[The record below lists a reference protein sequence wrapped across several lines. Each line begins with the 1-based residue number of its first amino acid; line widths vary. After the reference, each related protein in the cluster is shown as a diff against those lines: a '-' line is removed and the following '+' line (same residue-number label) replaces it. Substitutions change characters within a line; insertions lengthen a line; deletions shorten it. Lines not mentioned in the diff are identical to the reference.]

1 MEFISV
7 DIPFLL
13 ICIFV
18 LTTIFALYTFP
29 LSFPYFSHDCV
40 ETFSVVEVIR
50 ALKKVCPIDFGN
62 KWRLLHL
69 DSGLTRCWTKK
80 IQFPGYQNNITLYG
94 TACKVACSCVYA
106 FSLIADVTKWGEW
119 EPLPSTQCLLL
130 KPFCDSK
137 LQRDAL
143 MQADQVVGIQR
154 GINVQSYIAMYRF
167 MSFTE
172 KTVKWI
178 LFWNAKKLEF
188 MFFLIQPTISKTN
201 DDQCV
206 ITHIFG
212 SKVSSSYIAPL
223 LAQRMRNIRDF
234 LLLSQTHIVS
244 SKYTSTISKHSCH
257 KILNNKSDQDI
268 DRLSSKVDFSAD
280 CDQYVFMLV
289 PIIEHFKC
297 LYSTLIGFQLTVKEI
312 DEKSTSKKKKDILVK
327 SAKPKE
333 KLKRSASET
342 CIRPKHRKDF
352 SSSLELNTISD
363 KQSNS
368 IIAEISSDCK
378 RKTSVIVEENFKID
392 LNSNEKIIEDES
404 INSNAVHSHSVT
416 CNANVEKSKSSSFY
430 DISETQTDEDI
441 YVNLHIIHENNSQ
454 ENASCLQNCNKSDIF
469 CSSTS
474 DFELVE
480 SNQDYLDSKLAD
492 FLTQGNYGA
501 SELQA
506 EMMKISFDKS
516 LSPELQSYGGWIY
529 YSTYK
534 NITVLSKTTAG
545 QFMKIISFLCQMEL
559 PVDAKDVWK
568 CVKNPRFRFYCDE
581 TVKTVKIVERIS
593 DSQKLIHVYHEINNF
608 LRKEGID
615 FCLLQTERE
624 EANLFYSSFHSI
636 EYEKCPFMTSV
647 IRGSLR
653 PSGWVVEDLG
663 SHNCKVTHMMQAVV
677 SSADNLF
684 IQVLGTLVP
693 LAMHNLRQFTT
704 LKPK

>member
-7 DIPFLL
+7 DNLFLL

-18 LTTIFALYTFP
+18 FTTIFALYTFP

-69 DSGLTRCWTKK
+69 DSGLT
-80 IQFPGYQNNITLYG
+80 P
-94 TACKVACSCVYA
+94 CKVACSCVYA

-130 KPFCDSK
+130 KPFCDSQ

-188 MFFLIQPTISKTN
+188 MFFLIQPAISKTN

-244 SKYTSTISKHSCH
+244 SKYTSTIPKHSCH

-312 DEKSTSKKKKDILVK
+312 DEKST
-327 SAKPKE
+327 PKE
-333 KLKRSASET
+333 KRYTCEICKAKRKTE
-342 CIRPKHRKDF
+342 K
-352 SSSLELNTISD
+352 
-363 KQSNS
+363 SNS
-368 IIAEISSDCK
+368 IVAEISSDRK

-430 DISETQTDEDI
+430 DISETQMDEDI

-534 NITVLSKTTAG
+534 NITVLSKTTA
-545 QFMKIISFLCQMEL
+545 
-559 PVDAKDVWK
+559 DAWK

-704 LKPK
+704 LRPSD